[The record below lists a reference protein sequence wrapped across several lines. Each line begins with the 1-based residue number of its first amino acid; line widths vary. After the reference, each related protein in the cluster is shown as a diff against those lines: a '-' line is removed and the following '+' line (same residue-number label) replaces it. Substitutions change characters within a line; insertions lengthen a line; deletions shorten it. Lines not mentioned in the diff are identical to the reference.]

1 MCFYQQIARALQSL
15 MDWDP
20 EAGEDMESHFM
31 LTFQVSTDMF
41 GFVHTHNLKENGD
54 TIPVT
59 KDNRKVWLL
68 CVGVYVGCDVNSFS
82 SCRNLLICIW
92 TGCSTAVLRRVLVP
106 LRVDLI

>member
-1 MCFYQQIARALQSL
+1 MCAVLCIMCEYDMHVWACVWVCIINACLFVGVSVYFNICFYQQIARALQSL

-68 CVGVYVGCDVNSFS
+68 CVGV
-82 SCRNLLICIW
+82 
-92 TGCSTAVLRRVLVP
+92 
-106 LRVDLI
+106 

>member
-1 MCFYQQIARALQSL
+1 MSMSAAYLCSLNARLCLLHQQIARALQSL

-54 TIPVT
+54 SIPVT
-59 KDNRKVWLL
+59 KDNRKVCMSGEEEGYYCWYQLL
-68 CVGVYVGCDVNSFS
+68 
-82 SCRNLLICIW
+82 
-92 TGCSTAVLRRVLVP
+92 
-106 LRVDLI
+106 